1 MPRRRYFPKTFQ
13 VFLATSSARTATGQG
28 SAVST
33 NVDQAQVA
41 KLDVTAASG
50 TTPSLT
56 VTIEESPNGSTGWST
71 HSSFTARTGTGS
83 QVIDLKKRSQP
94 FLRASWTISGTTPSF
109 TFSVQVANDQSAL
122 Q

>member
-13 VFLATSSARTATGQG
+13 VFLATSAARTATGQG

-33 NVDQAQVA
+33 GVEQAQVA

-56 VTIEESPNGSTGWST
+56 VTIEESANGSTGWAA

-83 QVIDLKKRSQP
+83 QVIELRKRSQP
-94 FLRASWTISGTTPSF
+94 FLRAAWTISGTTPSF